1 MQDLILCAGILA
13 PVFMLVGLGYALRL
27 LHITNDNFIEVGSNL
42 LFFVFLPCSLFM
54 NLYNSNFTSIWNPKL
69 ALFVV
74 VTHVCFT
81 LLLAFLLPRFFK
93 EREKCGIIIQGAF
106 RGNVILLGLP
116 LAISM
121 YGSSG
126 TGTTS
131 VIMAYS
137 IPLYNILGVAIL
149 AIFYDGK
156 ENKKINWGN
165 ILFKIIKNP
174 LVIATLAALP
184 FALTGARLPALPTTV
199 IQNVGGIASAFGLML
214 LGAQMRIS
222 SIHKN
227 KAPIA
232 AAVVLKLV
240 VFPLAVLSLAVLFG
254 FTKIEIG
261 SLFILT
267 AAPMSVSSFI
277 MANNMGGEG
286 ELAGQMVVI
295 STICSMLTMLVG
307 LYILKLFGVI

>member
-1 MQDLILCAGILA
+1 
-13 PVFMLVGLGYALRL
+13 
-27 LHITNDNFIEVGSNL
+27 
-42 LFFVFLPCSLFM
+42 
-54 NLYNSNFTSIWNPKL
+54 
-69 ALFVV
+69 
-74 VTHVCFT
+74 
-81 LLLAFLLPRFFK
+81 
-93 EREKCGIIIQGAF
+93 QGAF

-165 ILFKIIKNP
+165 ILLKIVKNP

-184 FALTGARLPALPTTV
+184 FALTGVRLPALPTTV